1 MAKERKRLQDKPQI
15 PENEAAMAEEEWQG
29 YVRAGMRVMMAR
41 LGWSQR
47 EAAHRSR
54 IAYRAFNAGVSE
66 EGKNNVS
73 WQVFVRF
80 CRAVGKD
87 PVDVLII
94 GRSEVRA
101 AQEDRLAQLREE
113 ESETLVAEI
122 LGEKSSEARERILE
136 MVKETD
142 ARRVSKE

>member
-15 PENEAAMAEEEWQG
+15 PETEAVVAEEEWQG

-41 LGWSQR
+41 LDWSQR

-80 CRAVGKD
+80 CRAVGKN
-87 PVDVLII
+87 PIDVLLI
-94 GRSEVRA
+94 GRSEVQA
-101 AQEDRLAQLREE
+101 AQEERLELLREE
-113 ESETLVAEI
+113 ESDTLLAEI
-122 LGEKSSEARERILE
+122 LGDKSPEAREKVYEKIRE
-136 MVKETD
+136 RD
-142 ARRVSKE
+142 ARRASKE